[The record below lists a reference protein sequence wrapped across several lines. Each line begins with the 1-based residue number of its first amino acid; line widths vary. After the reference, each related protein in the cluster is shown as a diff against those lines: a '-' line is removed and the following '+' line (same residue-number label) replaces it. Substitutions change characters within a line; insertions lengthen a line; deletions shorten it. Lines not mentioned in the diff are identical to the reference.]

1 MFPGLL
7 GLTDERRMPKEN
19 PIGFP
24 HSLSS
29 PPEAVARASVRC
41 VSPPLE
47 DVCLCVCITSLCVSV
62 RRGWLVPVITFAD
75 LLQCNPGLLLQHQL
89 MLCEK
94 VCRNQGKVPGEV
106 IVEPRP
112 HASGATHP
120 LFPPPLPL
128 SPSCISDNHPL
139 RDEEAEEAAAVP
151 RALPPLP
158 HLKSAGG
165 RRGLG
170 GQFLNTFARIVL
182 PPSPPRPGP
191 THKVHLNA

>member
-24 HSLSS
+24 TPCLSS
-29 PPEAVARASVRC
+29 PPEAVDRVSVRC

-47 DVCLCVCITSLCVSV
+47 DVCLCVCITSLRQCQT
-62 RRGWLVPVITFAD
+62 WLVPVITFAD

-89 MLCEK
+89 MPSERVAEINAKCL
-94 VCRNQGKVPGEV
+94 VRSMWSLDRIRGDAPAV
-106 IVEPRP
+106 
-112 HASGATHP
+112 
-120 LFPPPLPL
+120 PPLPL

-151 RALPPLP
+151 RALPPSL
-158 HLKSAGG
+158 
-165 RRGLG
+165 
-170 GQFLNTFARIVL
+170 I
-182 PPSPPRPGP
+182 
-191 THKVHLNA
+191 